1 MVGLESLAG
10 GRSSIYILSS
20 RDKSV
25 MNKDTRNA
33 ILDAALSYVKQR
45 HWEVFPVPPGTKSGY
60 SVDKH
65 LNGNPWGKTKDEAE
79 IRKYWARLPR
89 ANIGIPMGIGSGI
102 FDIECD
108 TVEGHA
114 NLTKDG
120 AASLAELEAKHGKL
134 PATMMFES
142 PSGSVHRLYRHPG
155 GDVRIR
161 SGALDKDSYPGID
174 IKGDGGMSVAPP
186 SRTRK
191 GVYKWINRRR
201 IAAAPQWLLD
211 MVVKPEY
218 APREP
223 DVWERFAN
231 WARLDMARL
240 TLAMAMIPNPDCE
253 WEEWNRVGMALFVAT
268 GGGAEGFKLF
278 DAWSR
283 RSRKY
288 EPPVTSDKWTKGFGK
303 CPPKEL
309 TAGTIF
315 FLADEAVPDYLDR
328 CIAQEPEVIAL
339 IEEFH
344 KLMDAS

>member
-1 MVGLESLAG
+1 MLKQNP
-10 GRSSIYILSS
+10 R
-20 RDKSV
+20 
-25 MNKDTRNA
+25 
-33 ILDAALSYVKQR
+33 LDAALEYVR
-45 HWEVFPVPPGTKSGY
+45 RWEIFPVPPGLKCGY
-60 SVDKH
+60 SVEKRGFD
-65 LNGNPWGKTKDEAE
+65 NGKPWGKTTSVKEVCA
-79 IRKYWARLPR
+79 YWRRLPN
-89 ANIGIPMGIGSGI
+89 ANIGIPMGVGSGI

-114 NLTKDG
+114 NLAKDG
-120 AASLAELEAKHGKL
+120 ATSLAELEAKHGKL
-134 PATMMFES
+134 PATLMLES

-231 WARLDMARL
+231 STRQPSISEL
-240 TLAMAMIPNPDCE
+240 TLAVAMIPNPDLP
-253 WEEWNRVGMALFVAT
+253 WDPDKTTPGWNAIGMAIFAAT
-268 GGGAEGFKLF
+268 DGKPAGLALF
-278 DAWSR
+278 DAFSQ

-288 EPPVTSDKWTKGFGK
+288 NTTHTRDKWKAFHK
-303 CPPKEL
+303 CPPREIS
-309 TAGTIF
+309 AGTIF
-315 FLADEAVPDYLDR
+315 YLAEEAVPDWKSRILSRDPKAIGLLR
-328 CIAQEPEVIAL
+328 
-339 IEEFH
+339 EFH
-344 KLMDAS
+344 KLLGEPS